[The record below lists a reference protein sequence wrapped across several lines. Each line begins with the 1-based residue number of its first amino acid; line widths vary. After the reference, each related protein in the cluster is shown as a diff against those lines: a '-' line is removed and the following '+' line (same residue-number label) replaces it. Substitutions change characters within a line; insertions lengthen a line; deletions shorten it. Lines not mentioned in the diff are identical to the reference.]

1 MLLGRGGCNIIQGL
15 TKAAR
20 QAVRQALLPF
30 DLCKSSS
37 VPSFFMMMAPVQCS
51 LCSQCS
57 RGCYTACYCL
67 SRAPPPDPCP
77 TNLEMNIALTDVSI
91 YIHSE
96 YLLYMCPICA
106 LSCFFFELVTLLW
119 VSLAHS
125 ASLCLLFVIRLSSR
139 ESAQQQQHRHY

>member
-1 MLLGRGGCNIIQGL
+1 MHIFNDGDGDAALEAATTIKQRQRTTAWHTHALGERGLQHYSESDYG
-15 TKAAR
+15 R

-67 SRAPPPDPCP
+67 TRAPPPDPCP

-91 YIHSE
+91 YIHSV

-106 LSCFFFELVTLLW
+106 LSCFFFELVTLL
-119 VSLAHS
+119 
-125 ASLCLLFVIRLSSR
+125 
-139 ESAQQQQHRHY
+139 